1 MAMTITLV
9 AQGHNFLRYQVVYDG
24 TSGTGVTAAW
34 TTTGAATP
42 DLRTDSLAGPIKKL
56 ARTSTDG
63 YGSFASGA
71 QTQAKA
77 RALWLSIL
85 TSVNPGSPTLGLV
98 GLPTAEFRVMCQ
110 TSTSGA
116 ATPAVGLV
124 VDADVSA
131 GEPVV
136 RAALQGDNAQSG
148 TWLVDVFVPGAI
160 GA

>member
-9 AQGHNFLRYQVVYDG
+9 AQGHNFLRYRVVYDG

-34 TTTGAATP
+34 TTTGAASP
-42 DLRTDSLAGPIKKL
+42 DFRTDSLAGPLKAL
-56 ARTSTDG
+56 ARAATDG
-63 YGSFASGA
+63 YGSFAAGA
-71 QTQAKA
+71 LTQAQA

-85 TSVNPGSPTLGLV
+85 SSVNPGSPTLMLAN
-98 GLPTAEFRVMCQ
+98 LPTAMPRVVCQ

-116 ATPAVGLV
+116 ATPEVGLALE
-124 VDADVSA
+124 ADVSA
-131 GEPVV
+131 GNPIV

-148 TWLVDVFVPGAI
+148 TWLVDFFVPGAI